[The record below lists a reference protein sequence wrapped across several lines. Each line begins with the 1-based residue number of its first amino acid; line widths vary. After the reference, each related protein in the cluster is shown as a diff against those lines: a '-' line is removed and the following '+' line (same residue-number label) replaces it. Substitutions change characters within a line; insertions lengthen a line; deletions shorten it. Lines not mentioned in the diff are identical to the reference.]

1 MGQNSEIAWTDHT
14 FNPWWGCTKVSAGCE
29 HCYAEGVANRFAPGL
44 WGAKGRHRFFGEKHW
59 AEPSKWNRRAAD
71 SGVRERV
78 FCGSMCDV
86 FEGVGYGHM
95 DFGEMYR
102 GRRKLWDLIEW
113 TPHLDW
119 LLLTKRPGNVA
130 TFASWQSP
138 RFYLPNVWL
147 GVTAENQATADERI
161 PLLLQVPAAKR
172 FVSCEPLLSA
182 LDLSKYLGATLTAHG
197 GERIQHPDHRIPT
210 TGGTWDFGLDWVIAG
225 CESGPGARHAMGT
238 WFRMLRNQ
246 CEAAGV
252 PHFLKQM
259 MVDGQLVR
267 MPKLDGKAWDE
278 VPA

>member
-44 WGAKGRHRFFGEKHW
+44 WGANGRRRFFGEKHW
-59 AEPSKWNRRAAD
+59 REVMRWNARAEKT
-71 SGVRERV
+71 GVPERV

-86 FEGVGYGHM
+86 CERLPLDHQCRA
-95 DFGEMYR
+95 EMAIVR
-102 GRRKLWDLIEW
+102 AQLRSTIRH
-113 TPHLDW
+113 TPHLRW
-119 LLLTKRPGNVA
+119 LLLTKRPEGLLQY
-130 TFASWQSP
+130 FDEQWW
-138 RFYLPNVWL
+138 RECPNTWA

-182 LDLSKYLGATLTAHG
+182 LDLSKYLGATLTTRG